1 MARPPFTFERNTLG
15 SNGSFALR
23 FIAGPP
29 FAGVHLKNARHITAS
44 LQEPR
49 IKNAC
54 CSAPR
59 WLRPPTVHARYVGSP
74 PRDVA
79 VTGFSAPFVGSHGR
93 VFDAIVLGKP
103 GRDPKGTRMATLE
116 AGLFESGR
124 PVLIAPP
131 TPQPQT

>member
-54 CSAPR
+54 CSAAPLTKGLTGR
-59 WLRPPTVHARYVGSP
+59 PTVNR
-74 PRDVA
+74 
-79 VTGFSAPFVGSHGR
+79 PFVVCRRCPPVAAQNSKSSISR
-93 VFDAIVLGKP
+93 ENFLFFEKFSLLSANVEPEA
-103 GRDPKGTRMATLE
+103 ALE
-116 AGLFESGR
+116 
-124 PVLIAPP
+124 
-131 TPQPQT
+131 